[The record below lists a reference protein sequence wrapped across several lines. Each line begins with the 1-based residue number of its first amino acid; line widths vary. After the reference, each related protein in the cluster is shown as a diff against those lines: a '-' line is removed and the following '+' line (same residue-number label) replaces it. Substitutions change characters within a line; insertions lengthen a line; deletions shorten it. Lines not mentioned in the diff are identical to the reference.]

1 MIYVGSNIKW
11 LRKRVK
17 KSQTEL
23 AEQLNVSRAVINSY
37 EHNIAKPP
45 LELLVTVAD
54 YFGLSTDT
62 LLRTNLATYHE
73 LPFRELLEAE
83 KIKKKITS

>member
-1 MIYVGSNIKW
+1 MGSNIKW